1 LRDNDWIPGTVW
13 LVLGL
18 AVLWGSVRLKLGSL
32 VNPGPGLMP
41 FILGAG
47 LTICSLFILIQTP
60 LLKLRKKKGPRQ
72 SIWTDVDFKK
82 IILVVGCL
90 LGYTFMLEK
99 VGFALT
105 TFLILTILFKAVGS
119 QKWPRV
125 LIASIST
132 VVISYLVFIVILKVE
147 LPAGFLGRF

>member
-41 FILGAG
+41 CILGAG
-47 LTICSLFILIQTP
+47 LTICSLFVLIQTH

-72 SIWTDVDFKK
+72 NIWTDVDFKK
-82 IILVVGCL
+82 VLLVVGCL

-119 QKWPRV
+119 QKWSRV

-132 VVISYLVFIVILKVE
+132 VVISYLLFIVILKVE